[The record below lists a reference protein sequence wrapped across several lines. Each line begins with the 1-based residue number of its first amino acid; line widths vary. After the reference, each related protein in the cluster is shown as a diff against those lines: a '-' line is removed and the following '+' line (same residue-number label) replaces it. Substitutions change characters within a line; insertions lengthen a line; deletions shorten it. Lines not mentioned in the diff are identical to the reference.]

1 MNQYWVSYVRKRK
14 VNEPNVLGWVL
25 IEATNKGE
33 ARKIFLDN
41 PPKDFDQLIARVVK
55 M

>member
-1 MNQYWVSYVRKRK
+1 MNRYWVSYIRRHK
-14 VNEPNVLGWVL
+14 VNESNVLGWVL
-25 IEATNKGE
+25 VEAANKGE

-41 PPKDFDQLIARVVK
+41 PPKDFDQLITRIVK